1 MIEILTLSLT
11 LAQTTQPTATAP
23 TPMSGAEVFF
33 RQILPLLLPIA
44 IIWWFMLRGQRR
56 EKKKYQD
63 MINTLKR
70 NDRVQTIGG
79 IIGTVVD
86 VRDNEVTLKVD
97 ESSNVKIRFVRGAIK
112 EVLREPPPPE
122 KK

>member
-1 MIEILTLSLT
+1 MTDFLTLGVL
-11 LAQTTQPTATAP
+11 LAQATQPTSTGPAA
-23 TPMSGAEVFF
+23 MSGAEVFF

-44 IIWWFMLRGQRR
+44 IIWWFMLRGQSR
-56 EKKKYQD
+56 EKRKYQE
-63 MINTLKR
+63 MINAIKR

-86 VRDNEVTLKVD
+86 LRDNEVTLKVD
-97 ESSNVKIRFVRGAIK
+97 ESNNVKIRFVRGAIK
-112 EVLREPPPPE
+112 EVLREPPPE